1 MTRWIVSIITLVGIA
16 GGFSRSVAAQE
27 TLAAAKDLY
36 AAAAYEDALKVLAR
50 MEDPQQK
57 VENAKY
63 QAFCLIAL
71 DRHAEAEGVIER
83 MLEADPL
90 FAPDREEVSPRVQE
104 TFERVRAQVAPRL
117 ARTLY
122 ADAKAAFE
130 RKEHDSALEK
140 FELVLQIIE
149 RAGES
154 EDPLLGEFKLL
165 AGGFV
170 QLARAAVTAE
180 APPASSAPTGSAATV
195 PAPPPAPTESAP
207 AAPAAAEVA
216 FAPAVPIEEV
226 FPPWNPIGF
235 AGRGHQ
241 FSGVIR
247 VRISAAGLVESA
259 EIVKPIHPSYDQ
271 QLVRAAAD
279 WKYEPARRGGTPLPS
294 ERLVAVN
301 LKQN

>member
-1 MTRWIVSIITLVGIA
+1 MARWIVSIITLIGIA

-50 MEDPQQK
+50 MEDPQQ

-90 FAPDREEVSPRVQE
+90 FAPDREEASPRVQE

-130 RKEHDSALEK
+130 RKEHDRALEK
-140 FELVLQIIE
+140 FELLLQIIE

-154 EDPLLGEFKLL
+154 EDTMLGEFKLL

-170 QLARAAVTAE
+170 QLARAAVTAK
-180 APPASSAPTGSAATV
+180 APPASSASNGSAATV
-195 PAPPPAPTESAP
+195 PAPTASTP
-207 AAPAAAEVA
+207 AAPAGPAAAEGPFV
-216 FAPAVPIEEV
+216 PAVPIEEV

-279 WKYEPARRGGTPLPS
+279 WKYQPARRGGAPVQS
-294 ERLVAVN
+294 ERLVAVH